1 MLENYMILRASH
13 NTPRATNFKTPQG
26 VYPWPAAAVQQA
38 PARRRRG
45 VLALAALLLAAAGMQ
60 AQSVFPN
67 ENLGVAVT
75 QTVTVTGSASLVG
88 STAVAKVEVLTSG
101 FSGPEFTKG
110 AGACDTAS
118 LSAGSQCTE
127 SVTFTPAYPGLRIG
141 AVVLLDGSSNVLG
154 TAYISGVGVGGLDVL
169 TPGNV
174 ITVAGKYRAWTSTQD
189 GIPATSANVN
199 QPSSIAFDGAGNL
212 YIADSAHN
220 KVRMVCATGTVT
232 IAGTT
237 CPGAGIITT
246 VAGTGDAG
254 NSGYPGPAKDCL
266 LSAPNGIAL
275 DGAGNL
281 YIADTGNNVIRE
293 ITASTGIISTI
304 AGNGT
309 AGYGGDGLVATAGS
323 VEFNEPVGISA
334 DAQGDLYIADLA
346 NQRIRRI
353 DAVSNIITTAAGNGK
368 PSGVGDGKGTYSGDG
383 GPAINAGLSLPYAVA
398 FDLFGNMFI
407 PDSANN
413 RIRVVKA
420 VSGAITPASVITT
433 AAGTGNGG
441 NGTCLNGATNAEDLN
456 TPSGVAVDPAG
467 NVYIADTQDS
477 CIRKANVKNGTIE
490 TIAINGAAAVDL
502 AGNLDQDQVYAPI
515 GLAVDGLGNVFY
527 ADFYYMIVD
536 EIQSNKAV
544 LNYIATPIRQGDQS
558 TPLPQTVEN
567 DGNGP
572 SELTSVTPDINGA
585 VDAKS
590 TTCVPPYPF
599 GLGEDADCII
609 GGIFAPSVSGSPV
622 LGNIDLDD
630 NTINTPLDIVLA
642 GIATAVNSTTIAI
655 TANPNPAPA
664 IQIVTFTSTVSTG
677 ANTGNLTGTVSL
689 TDTFNGVTNPFGL
702 PVSVNAAG
710 VATYATGGLAVGVHV
725 ISATY
730 NGDSTHFASQVPAT
744 VTVTIYEVTKVV
756 VTAVPASPSQLGTPV
771 TFTATVSVTDGG
783 TVPLDG
789 SVTFTDSLAVLAGN
803 TIPLSGG
810 VATYTTASLVEGV
823 NLITASYTPN
833 TISLIQGSVGTLKQ
847 DVVTSATVNLTS
859 APNPTIYG
867 SPVTFT
873 VTVPD
878 SAGLAATGK
887 VNIVIVPVGQASPTY
902 PLTFTLSGDPGTG
915 SAVIS
920 TLPVG
925 SYNASATYA
934 GDNNFTAATGT
945 LAAPQVVNQVQTS
958 TALAATPAQGIA
970 GNPVAITATV
980 TPASGTT
987 TPTGTVAF
995 TDTFNGATVTLG
1007 AAVALTKTGTA
1018 TINPAALA
1026 PGTHSIL
1033 ATYSGDTDD
1042 AGSSA
1047 TLSLIVI
1054 QATTTTTV
1062 TATPSPA
1069 TVQGSI
1075 TFSATVTGNGKT
1087 PTGTVN
1093 FLANGSIALG
1103 TGTLDGGGKASVTYS
1118 TLGAGSYQIT
1128 AVYNGDTNDAGS
1140 TSAAVTEVVGL
1151 LQTST
1156 DLSTA
1161 STTGA
1166 NSQTILVSTVQNSGS
1181 SGPAPTGTVTFTSGT
1196 NVIGTAAL
1204 NADGVATLTPN
1215 LGAGNYTIVASYPGD
1230 ALHSPSQSSPIS
1242 ITTVGSSYNLTVTP
1256 ATVSVATSQNATV
1269 TVTLTS
1275 VSGFTDNIGL
1285 GCGSLPAGVNCHFS
1299 NISLALAAN
1308 GTSTAQLVIDT
1319 NNPLGGGASAMNKQS
1334 GRRNVEMAG
1343 LFLPFSVFL
1352 GWILWRFRKRHAGI
1366 LSTVLILVL
1375 SGAAMLATGC
1385 IGFTQSSAPAGTYTI
1400 QVVGVGANSNVTEYQ
1415 NVTLTITQ

>member
-1 MLENYMILRASH
+1 MILRASH
-13 NTPRATNFKTPQG
+13 NKPRAINLKNPQG
-26 VYPWPAAAVQQA
+26 VYSWPAAAVQQA
-38 PARRRRG
+38 PARKRRG
-45 VLALAALLLAAAGMQ
+45 VLALAALLLAAAGVH

-67 ENLGVAVT
+67 ENLGVAAT
-75 QTVTVTGSASLVG
+75 QTVTVTGIASLAG
-88 STAVAKVEVLTSG
+88 PTAVAKVEVLTTGS
-101 FSGPEFTKG
+101 SGPEFTKG
-110 AGACDTAS
+110 SGACDTAT

-127 SVTFTPAYPGLRIG
+127 SVTFTPASPGLRLG
-141 AVVLLDGSSNVLG
+141 AVVLLDASSNVLG
-154 TAYISGVGVGGLDVL
+154 TAFISGVGVGGLDVL

-189 GIPATSANVN
+189 GIPATTANVD

-212 YIADSAHN
+212 YIADSLHN
-220 KVRMVCATGTVT
+220 KIRMVCATGTVT

-254 NSGYPGPAKDCL
+254 NTGYPGPAKNCL
-266 LSAPNGIAL
+266 LNSPNGIAL

-293 ITASTGIISTI
+293 VSASTGIISTI

-309 AGYGGDGLVATAGS
+309 AGYGGDGLAATAGT
-323 VEFNEPVGISA
+323 VELNEPVGVTS
-334 DAQGDLYIADLA
+334 DAHGNIYIADLA

-353 DAVSNIITTAAGNGK
+353 DAVSSIITTAAGNGK
-368 PSGVGDGKGTYSGDG
+368 LSGLGDGKGTYSGDG
-383 GPAINAGLSLPYAVA
+383 GPAIDAGLSLPYAVA
-398 FDLFGNMFI
+398 FDVFGNMFI

-441 NGTCLNGATNAEDLN
+441 NATCLNGLTNAEDLN
-456 TPSGVAVDPAG
+456 TPSGVAIDPAG

-477 CIRKANVKNGTIE
+477 CIRKANVGNGTIE
-490 TIAINGAAAVDL
+490 TIAVNGETAVSL
-502 AGNLDQDQVYAPI
+502 AGVLDQDQVYAPI
-515 GLAVDGLGNVFY
+515 GLAIDGFGNVFY

-544 LNYIATPIRQGDQS
+544 LNFTATPVRQGDQS
-558 TPLPQTVEN
+558 TALTQTVEN
-567 DGNGP
+567 DGNAS
-572 SELTSVTPDINGA
+572 SELTAVTPDKNAA
-585 VDAKS
+585 VDATT
-590 TTCVPPYPF
+590 TTCVSPYPF
-599 GLGEDADCII
+599 GLGVDADCVI

-622 LGNIDLDD
+622 LGNIDIADT
-630 NTINTPLDIVLA
+630 TINTPLDIVLA
-642 GIATAVNSTTIAI
+642 GVATAVNSTTIAI
-655 TANPNPAPA
+655 TAAPNPSAA
-664 IQIVTFTSTVSTG
+664 IQVVTFTSTVSTG

-689 TDTFNGVTNPFGL
+689 TDTFNGATNPLGL
-702 PVSVNAAG
+702 PVTVNASG
-710 VATYATGGLAVGVHV
+710 VAIYATGGLAVGVHM

-730 NGDSTHFASQVPAT
+730 NGDSTHFASTVPAT
-744 VTVTIYEVTKVV
+744 VTVTVYEVTKVAV
-756 VTAVPASPSQLGTPV
+756 AAVPASPSQLGTPV
-771 TFTATVSVTDGG
+771 TFTATVSVTDNG

-789 SVTFTDSLAVLAGN
+789 TVTFTDSLAALSGN
-803 TIPLSGG
+803 TVPISGG
-810 VATYTTASLVEGV
+810 VATFTTNALVEGV
-823 NLITASYTPN
+823 NVITATYTPVTTN
-833 TISLIQGSVGTLKQ
+833 LIQSSFGTLNQ
-847 DVVTSATVNLTS
+847 DVVSSATVTLTS
-859 APNPTIYG
+859 SPNPSIYG
-867 SPVTFT
+867 GQVTFT
-873 VTVPD
+873 VSVPN
-878 SAGLAATGK
+878 SGNLAATGK

-902 PLTFTLSGDPGTG
+902 PLSLTLSGNPATG
-915 SAVIS
+915 SATIS

-925 SYNASATYA
+925 SYNATATYA
-934 GDNNFTAATGT
+934 GDSNFTTATGT
-945 LAAPQVVNQVQTS
+945 LSAPQVVSQVQTT

-980 TPASGTT
+980 TPASGTA
-987 TPTGTVAF
+987 TPTGTVTF
-995 TDTFNGATVTLG
+995 TDTFNGNTVTLG
-1007 AAVALTKTGTA
+1007 LAIALTKSGTA

-1026 PGTHSIL
+1026 PGTHSIV
-1033 ATYSGDTDD
+1033 ATFSGNTDD

-1047 TLSLIVI
+1047 TLSLIIV
-1054 QATTTTTV
+1054 QATTATTV

-1069 TVQGSI
+1069 TVQGAI
-1075 TFSATVTGNGKT
+1075 TFTAVVTGNGTT

-1093 FLANGSIALG
+1093 FLANGTIALG
-1103 TGTLDGGGKASVTYS
+1103 TGTLDASGKASVTYS
-1118 TLGAGSYQIT
+1118 TLGAGTYQIT

-1140 TSAAVTEVVGL
+1140 TSAAITEVVGL
-1151 LQTST
+1151 LATTT

-1181 SGPAPTGTVTFTSGT
+1181 AGPAPTGTVTFLSGT
-1196 NVIGTAAL
+1196 NVIGTAPL

-1215 LGAGNYTIVASYPGD
+1215 LGAGNYTIIASYPGD
-1230 ALHSPSQSSPIS
+1230 SLHSPSQSSPIS
-1242 ITTVGSSYNLTVTP
+1242 ITTVGSAYTLTVTP
-1256 ATVSVATSQNATV
+1256 ATVSVATSQNVTV

-1275 VSGFTDNIGL
+1275 VSGFADNIGL

-1319 NNPLGGGASAMNKQS
+1319 NNPLGGGASAMNKQP

-1343 LFLPFSVFL
+1343 LFLPFSIFM

-1385 IGFTQSSAPAGTYTI
+1385 IGYTQSSAAPGTYTI

-1415 NVTLTITQ
+1415 NVALTITK

>member
-1 MLENYMILRASH
+1 MLENHMILRASH
-13 NTPRATNFKTPQG
+13 NTLRATNFKTPQG

-38 PARRRRG
+38 PARKWRG
-45 VLALAALLLAAAGMQ
+45 ALALAALLLAAAGVH

-67 ENLGVAVT
+67 ENLGVAAT
-75 QTVTVTGSASLVG
+75 QTITVTGSASLVG
-88 STAVAKVEVLTSG
+88 STAVAKVEVLTNG

-110 AGACDTAS
+110 SGACDTAS
-118 LSAGSQCTE
+118 LSAGGQCTE
-127 SVTFTPAYPGLRIG
+127 SVTFTPAYPGLRLG
-141 AVVLLDGSSNVLG
+141 AVVLLDASSNVLG

-174 ITVAGKYRAWTSTQD
+174 ITVAGTYKTFNSTKD
-189 GIPATSANVN
+189 GIPATKADLD
-199 QPSSIAFDGAGNL
+199 QPSSFAFDGAGNL

-220 KVRMVCATGTVT
+220 KIRMVCATGTVT

-254 NSGYPGPAKDCL
+254 NVGYPGPAKDCT
-266 LSAPNGIAL
+266 LSSPTGIAL

-281 YIADTGNNVIRE
+281 YIADTSNNVIRK
-293 ITASTGIISTI
+293 ITASTGIISTF

-309 AGYGGDGLVATAGS
+309 PGFGGDGLVATAGS
-323 VEFNEPVGISA
+323 VEFNGPVSVTA
-334 DAQGDLYIADLA
+334 DSQGNLYIADLA

-353 DAVSNIITTAAGNGK
+353 DAVSGIVTTAAGNGK
-368 PSGVGDGKGTYSGDG
+368 LSGAGDGKGTYSGDS
-383 GPAINAGLSLPYAVA
+383 GPAINAGLSLPNAVA

-420 VSGAITPASVITT
+420 VSGAITAASVITT
-433 AAGTGNGG
+433 IAGTGAV
-441 NGTCLNGATNAEDLN
+441 GTPDCNSGPTNLQNLND
-456 TPSGVAVDPAG
+456 PSGVALDPAG
-467 NVYIADTQDS
+467 NMYISDTQDS
-477 CIRKANVKNGTIE
+477 CIRKANVTNGQMT
-490 TIAINGAAAVDL
+490 TIAINGVTSIHPSGTL
-502 AGNLDQDQVYAPI
+502 GSEQVYAPI
-515 GLAVDGLGNVFY
+515 GIGVDGLGNVFY

-536 EIQSNKAV
+536 EIQSDKAV
-544 LNYIATPIRQGDQS
+544 LTTFPTPIRQGDQS
-558 TPLPQTVEN
+558 APLPQTVEN

-572 SELTSVTPDINGA
+572 SEVTSVTPDSNAA
-585 VDAKS
+585 VDAQS

-609 GGIFAPSVSGSPV
+609 GGIFAPSAAGNPL
-622 LGNIDLDD
+622 LGNIDVAD
-630 NTINTPLDIVLA
+630 NTINTPLDIVIA
-642 GIATAVNSTTIAI
+642 GDATAVNSTTIAL
-655 TANPNPAPA
+655 AAAPNPAPA
-664 IQIVTFTSTVSTG
+664 IQVVTFTSTVSTG

-689 TDTFNGVTNPFGL
+689 TDTFNGVTNPLGL
-702 PVSVNAAG
+702 PVSVNSSG
-710 VATYATGGLAVGVHV
+710 IATFATGAMAVGVHV

-730 NGDSTHFASQVPAT
+730 NGDSSHFASTLPAT
-744 VTVTIYEVTKVV
+744 WTETIYEVTKVV
-756 VTAVPASPSQLGTPV
+756 VTAAPASPSQLGASV
-771 TFTATVSVTDGG
+771 TFTATVSVTDNG

-789 SVTFTDSLAVLAGN
+789 TVTFTDSLAVLNGN
-803 TIPLSGG
+803 TVPISGG
-810 VATYTTASLVEGV
+810 VATYTTAALMEGV
-823 NLITASYTPN
+823 NVITATYTPN
-833 TISLIQGSVGTLKQ
+833 TANLIQGSAGTLKQ
-847 DVVTSATVNLTS
+847 DVVTSATLTVTS
-859 APNPTIYG
+859 APNPSIYG
-867 SPVTFT
+867 GPVTFK

-878 SAGLAATGK
+878 SGSLVATGK
-887 VNIVIVPVGQASPTY
+887 VNIVIVPVGQSSPTY
-902 PLTFTLSGDPGTG
+902 PLTITLSGDPASGT
-915 SAVIS
+915 AVIS
-920 TLPVG
+920 NLPVG
-925 SYNASATYA
+925 SYNATATYV
-934 GDNNFTAATGT
+934 GDSNFTAATAN
-945 LAAPQVVNQVQTS
+945 LAAPQVVSQVQTT

-970 GNPVAITATV
+970 GNPVALTATV
-980 TPASGTT
+980 TPASGAI

-1007 AAVALTKTGTA
+1007 AAIALTKTGTA

-1033 ATYSGDTDD
+1033 ATYSGDTND
-1042 AGSSA
+1042 AASSA
-1047 TLSLIVI
+1047 TLSLVVV

-1062 TATPSPA
+1062 TAAPSPA
-1069 TVQGSI
+1069 TVQGTI
-1075 TFSATVTGNGKT
+1075 TFSAIVTGNGAT
-1087 PTGTVN
+1087 PTGTVK

-1103 TGTLDGGGKASVTYS
+1103 TGTLDGGGKTSVTYS
-1118 TLGAGSYQIT
+1118 ALVAGSYQIT

-1140 TSAAVTEVVGL
+1140 TSAAITEVVGL
-1151 LQTST
+1151 LQTTT

-1166 NSQTILVSTVQNSGS
+1166 NSQTILVSTVQNSGN

-1196 NVIGTAAL
+1196 NVIGTAPL

-1215 LGAGNYTIVASYPGD
+1215 LSAGNYTIIASYPGD
-1230 ALHSPSQSSPIS
+1230 TQHGASQSSPIS

-1256 ATVSVATSQNATV
+1256 AAVSMAASQNATV

-1299 NISLALAAN
+1299 NVSLALAAN

-1319 NNPLGGGASAMNKQS
+1319 NNPLGGGASAMNKQP

-1352 GWILWRFRKRHAGI
+1352 GWILWRFRKRHSGI

-1385 IGFTQSSAPAGTYTI
+1385 IGYTQSSAAAGTYTI

-1415 NVTLTITQ
+1415 NVKLTITQ

>member
-1 MLENYMILRASH
+1 MLENHKILRASH
-13 NTPRATNFKTPQG
+13 DTPQATNIKTSRG

-38 PARRRRG
+38 PARKRHG
-45 VLALAALLLAAAGMQ
+45 VLAFAALLLAAAGMQ

-67 ENLGVAVT
+67 ENLGVSAT
-75 QTVTVTGSASLVG
+75 QTVTVTGVASLAG
-88 STAVAKVEVLTSG
+88 PTAVAKVEVLTNG

-110 AGACDTAS
+110 SGTCDTAT
-118 LSAGSQCTE
+118 LSAGTQCTE
-127 SVTFTPAYPGLRIG
+127 PVTFTPAYPGLRLG
-141 AVVLLDGSSNVLG
+141 AVVLLDASSNVLG
-154 TAYISGVGVGGLDVL
+154 TTYISGVGVGGLDVL

-174 ITVAGKYRAWTSTQD
+174 ITVAGTYRTFTSTQD
-189 GIPATSANVN
+189 GILATKADLD
-199 QPSSIAFDGAGNL
+199 QPSSFAFDGAGNL

-220 KVRMVCATGTVT
+220 KIRMVCATGTVT

-266 LSAPNGIAL
+266 LSSPNGVAL

-281 YIADTGNNVIRE
+281 YIADSGNNVIRK
-293 ITASTGIISTI
+293 ITASTGIISTF

-309 AGYGGDGLVATAGS
+309 PGFAGDGLVATAGA
-323 VEFNEPVGISA
+323 VEFNGPVGVTA
-334 DAQGDLYIADLA
+334 DYQGNLYIADLA

-353 DAVSNIITTAAGNGK
+353 DAVSNIVTTAAGNGTL
-368 PSGVGDGKGTYSGDG
+368 SGIGDGKGTYSGDG
-383 GPAINAGLSLPYAVA
+383 GPAIDAGLSLPNAVA

-433 AAGTGNGG
+433 VAGTGSEG
-441 NGTCLNGATNAEDLN
+441 NAACVNGATNATALN
-456 TPSGVAVDPAG
+456 DPSGVALDPAG
-467 NVYIADTQDS
+467 NMYISDTQDS
-477 CIRKANVKNGTIE
+477 CIRKANVTDGQMT
-490 TIAINGAAAVDL
+490 TIAINGATAVSP
-502 AGNLDQDQVYAPI
+502 GGTLDSAQVYAPI
-515 GLAVDGLGNVFY
+515 GIGVDGLGNVYY

-536 EIQSNKAV
+536 EIQSDKAV
-544 LNYIATPIRQGDQS
+544 ITFFSTPIRQGDQS

-572 SELTSVTPDINGA
+572 SEITAVTPDANAA

-599 GLGEDADCII
+599 GLGEDADCIV
-609 GGIFAPSVSGSPV
+609 GGIFAPSAAGNP
-622 LGNIDLDD
+622 LLANIDVAD

-642 GIATAVNSTTIAI
+642 GDATAVNSTTIAL
-655 TANPNPAPA
+655 TATPNPAPA
-664 IQIVTFTSTVSTG
+664 ISVVTFTATVSTG
-677 ANTGNLTGTVSL
+677 ANTGALTGTVTF
-689 TDTFNGVTNPFGL
+689 TDAFNGAHQIGSPIA
-702 PVSVNAAG
+702 VNASG
-710 VATYATGGLAVGVHV
+710 VAIYPTGGLAVGVHV

-730 NGDSTHFASQVPAT
+730 NGDSTHFASTVPAT
-744 VTVTIYEVTKVV
+744 VTVTIYEVTNVA

-771 TFTATVSVTDGG
+771 TFTATVSVTDFG

-789 SVTFTDSLAVLAGN
+789 TVTFTDSLATFSGN
-803 TIPLSGG
+803 TIPLTAG
-810 VATYTTASLVEGV
+810 VATFTTNALVEGV
-823 NLITASYTPN
+823 NVITATYTPATTN
-833 TISLIQGSVGTLKQ
+833 LIQGSVGTLKQ
-847 DVVTSATVNLTS
+847 DVLTSATATLTS
-859 APNPTIYG
+859 APNPSTYG
-867 SPVTFT
+867 GTVTFT

-878 SAGLAATGK
+878 SGSLAATGT
-887 VNIVIVPVGQASPTY
+887 VNIVITPVGQSSPTY
-902 PLTFTLSGDPGTG
+902 PLTLTLSGNPATGT
-915 SAVIS
+915 ATIA

-925 SYNASATYA
+925 SYNATATYT
-934 GDNNFTAATGT
+934 GDSNFTAATAT
-945 LAAPQVVNQVQTS
+945 LTAPQVVNQVQTT
-958 TALAATPAQGIA
+958 TALAATPAQGIG

-980 TPASGTT
+980 TAASGTV
-987 TPTGTVAF
+987 TPTGTVTF
-995 TDTFNGATVTLG
+995 TDTFNGTTVTLG
-1007 AAVALTKTGTA
+1007 AAIALTKTGTA

-1042 AGSSA
+1042 AGSTA
-1047 TLSLIVI
+1047 TLSLIVV

-1069 TVQGSI
+1069 TVQGTI
-1075 TFSATVTGNGKT
+1075 TFSATVTGNGAT

-1103 TGTLDGGGKASVTYS
+1103 TGTLDGSGKTSVTYS
-1118 TLGAGSYQIT
+1118 ALVAGSYQIT

-1140 TSAAVTEVVGL
+1140 TSPAITEVVGL
-1151 LQTST
+1151 LPTTT
-1156 DLSTA
+1156 DLSSA
-1161 STTGA
+1161 STSGA
-1166 NSQTILVSTVQNSGS
+1166 NSQTILVATVQNSS
-1181 SGPAPTGTVTFTSGT
+1181 SVGAAPTGSVTFASGT
-1196 NVIGTAAL
+1196 NVIGTAPL

-1215 LGAGNYTIVASYPGD
+1215 LGAGTYNIVASYPGD
-1230 ALHSPSQSSPIS
+1230 TLHSPSQSAPI
-1242 ITTVGSSYNLTVTP
+1242 TVTSLGTSFTLAVTP
-1256 ATVSVATSQNATV
+1256 ATVSVATSQNATL

-1275 VSGFTDNIGL
+1275 VSGFTDTIGL

-1319 NNPLGGGASAMNKQS
+1319 NNPLGGGASAMNKQP

-1343 LFLPFSVFL
+1343 LFLPFGLFL
-1352 GWILWRFRKRHAGI
+1352 GWILWRFRKRHASV
-1366 LSTVLILVL
+1366 LSTILLLVL

-1385 IGFTQSSAPAGTYTI
+1385 IGFTQSSAAAGTYTI

-1415 NVTLTITQ
+1415 NVKLTITQ